1 MNSVYGKELSFLLSP
16 MDEFEGWTH
25 SHLWPLV
32 DEYNPGKMPRK
43 MSMWGALVICP
54 SKLYVRSRVDGIPFR
69 ALGIS

>member
-43 MSMWGALVICP
+43 MSMWGHWSSALAKQSGWYTI
-54 SKLYVRSRVDGIPFR
+54 
-69 ALGIS
+69 